1 MGQTIVY
8 TDEAGNATTIDLTGL
23 ETLTSISIDDAA
35 GTITYVDEDLNDN
48 VLDLRS
54 LVDIHETL
62 TTITVDVAGQTVT
75 YLDEDNLPT
84 TIDIAEL
91 ETTTTV
97 TNTVAGNPIA
107 TYTNEEDADVVINET
122 ITTLDTM
129 GQTIVY
135 TDEAGNATTIDLT
148 GLELSLIHI

>member
-1 MGQTIVY
+1 M
-8 TDEAGNATTIDLTGL
+8 
-23 ETLTSISIDDAA
+23 
-35 GTITYVDEDLNDN
+35 
-48 VLDLRS
+48 
-54 LVDIHETL
+54 
-62 TTITVDVAGQTVT
+62 
-75 YLDEDNLPT
+75 
-84 TIDIAEL
+84 

-148 GLELSLIHI
+148 GLETLTSISIDDAAGTILM